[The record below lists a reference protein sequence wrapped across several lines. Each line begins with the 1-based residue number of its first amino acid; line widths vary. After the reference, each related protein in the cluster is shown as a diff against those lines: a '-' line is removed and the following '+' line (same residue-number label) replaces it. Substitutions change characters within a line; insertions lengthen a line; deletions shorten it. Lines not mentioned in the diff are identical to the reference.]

1 MQPRNGISL
10 TQKLPFL
17 TKLIYGSGTY
27 GLAAFGMLRQIFYAI
42 FLTDV
47 VGLDP
52 RLASLGALVGVIWDA
67 INDPLVG
74 MLSDRVHSRWG
85 RRRPFLLWFTIP
97 FALSFL
103 ILWWAPPWE
112 SQLALTGYVTLAFM
126 LSDTLGT
133 LVAVPY
139 TAMTPEMTPDYDER
153 TSLASYRMFFQLA
166 ASLTTALLAPSI
178 VDAALVNGLSQ
189 QQGYLI
195 VSGMFGTSAVLPLM
209 LIFFTVRYGE
219 LDAPLEAP
227 LDFKTAIRTTWANVP
242 FRFAASLNMLNWMA
256 ADLVALI
263 LPYFLLYW
271 VASGDLTASVN
282 LFGLN
287 LSLEAGVLGLLILVA
302 ILVIPFWSWLATR
315 LSKRATYLIG
325 VTPWLLAYAALIF
338 IQPGQSNLILT
349 ISAFAG
355 LGLATGYVLPEA
367 IFPDVIEWDE
377 LLTRRRQE
385 GIYYGIKNFFRKISG
400 AFAFFLALQMLGW
413 AGYQT
418 PPEGSQ
424 VFMQPESVLRV
435 IRFLVGPMGLLLLL
449 GAMTLAAFYP
459 LTRERHARIR
469 KLLAKRKKRSG
480 ITNKVTIGG

>member
-1 MQPRNGISL
+1 MVCMSKRIPL
-10 TQKLPFL
+10 L

-74 MLSDRVHSRWG
+74 MISDRVRSRWG

-97 FALSFL
+97 FALSFVV
-103 ILWWAPPWE
+103 LWWAPPWE
-112 SQLALTGYVTLAFM
+112 SQLALTAYVTLAFM
-126 LSDTLGT
+126 VSDTFGT

-166 ASLTTALLAPSI
+166 ASLTIAIAAPSI

-195 VSGMFGTSAVLPLM
+195 VSGLFGASAVLPLM

-219 LDAPLEAP
+219 KDKPVETP
-227 LDFKTAIRTTWANVP
+227 LDFMTAMRTTWANIP
-242 FRFAASLNMLNWMA
+242 FRFAAFLNVLNWMA

-271 VASGDLTASVN
+271 IASGDVTASVD

-287 LSLEAGVLGLLILVA
+287 LSLEAGVLGLLILAA

-315 LSKRATYLIG
+315 LSKRVTYLIG

-338 IQPGQSNLILT
+338 IQPGQSNLMLA

-377 LLTRRRQE
+377 LVTHQRQE

-400 AFAFFLALQMLGW
+400 AVAFFLALQVLGW

-418 PPEGSQ
+418 PPEGTRIFTQS
-424 VFMQPESVLRV
+424 ESTLVA
-435 IRFLVGPMGLLLLL
+435 IRFMVGPMGLLLLL

-469 KLLAKRKKRSG
+469 RLLARRREKISP
-480 ITNKVTIGG
+480 NN

>member
-1 MQPRNGISL
+1 ML
-10 TQKLPFL
+10 TGKKLPTL

-52 RLASLGALVGVIWDA
+52 RLASLGALVGIVWDA

-74 MLSDRVHSRWG
+74 MISDRIHSRWG

-97 FALSFL
+97 FGLSYI

-112 SQLALTGYVTLAFM
+112 SQLALTAYVTMAFM
-126 LSDTLGT
+126 ISDTLGT

-139 TAMTPEMTPDYDER
+139 TAMTPEITPDYDER
-153 TSLASYRMFFQLA
+153 TSLAGYRMFFQLA
-166 ASLTTALLAPSI
+166 ASLMTAIAAPSI
-178 VDAALVNGLSQ
+178 VDYALANGMTQ

-195 VSGMFGTSAVLPLM
+195 VSGLFGGITIVPLF
-209 LIFFTVRYGE
+209 LIFFTIKMGTNAQPEETPIPFR
-219 LDAPLEAP
+219 
-227 LDFKTAIRTTWANVP
+227 TAVHTTWANIP
-242 FRFAASLNMLNWMA
+242 FRFAAFLNVLNWMA

-263 LPYFLLYW
+263 IPYFLLYW
-271 VASGDLTASVN
+271 IASGDLQANVR
-282 LFGLN
+282 LFGIT
-287 LSLEAGVLGLLILVA
+287 LSLESGVLGLLILTA
-302 ILVIPFWSWLATR
+302 ILAVPFWSWLATC

-338 IQPGQSNLILT
+338 IQPGQTNLMLVV
-349 ISAFAG
+349 SAFAG
-355 LGLATGYVLPEA
+355 LGLATGYVMPEA

-377 LLTRRRQE
+377 LMTHRRQE

-400 AFAFFLALQMLGW
+400 AVAFFLALQVLGW
-413 AGYQT
+413 SGYQA
-418 PPEGSQ
+418 PPEGAVS
-424 VFMQPESVLRV
+424 FSQPESALTA
-435 IRFLVGPMGLLLLL
+435 IRLMVGPAGLLLLL
-449 GAMTLAAFYP
+449 GAMTFAAFYP

-469 KLLAKRKKRSG
+469 RLLARREERNRS
-480 ITNKVTIGG
+480 TATIPDED